1 MQCSFSRIPFSAPS
15 TSESEML
22 KRLLSPRKRL
32 DSRPGQASSKVRGG
46 ISYFLCLL
54 KKNSLKLSC
63 NKTKAPYRHEPIYFP
78 CHHFAAYFWP
88 CTLGTGVKIGRGFF
102 LYRYINISVC
112 NTLFYIYYHILP
124 ELFRSSFF
132 LNCAYNLGSSI

>member
-1 MQCSFSRIPFSAPS
+1 MSAKKLELLIFHSIRTHIYHIKFKVSVLFRRIWP
-15 TSESEML
+15 TV
-22 KRLLSPRKRL
+22 
-32 DSRPGQASSKVRGG
+32 SRPGQASSKVRGG

-102 LYRYINISVC
+102 CIG
-112 NTLFYIYYHILP
+112 T
-124 ELFRSSFF
+124 
-132 LNCAYNLGSSI
+132 

>member
-1 MQCSFSRIPFSAPS
+1 MQFFSHPVFCSLHLRVRDAQAITLAQEKTGQPPWPSQQQSARRHQLFF
-15 TSESEML
+15 ML
-22 KRLLSPRKRL
+22 
-32 DSRPGQASSKVRGG
+32 V
-46 ISYFLCLL
+46 

-88 CTLGTGVKIGRGFF
+88 CILGTGVKIGRGFF
-102 LYRYINISVC
+102 LCRYINISVC